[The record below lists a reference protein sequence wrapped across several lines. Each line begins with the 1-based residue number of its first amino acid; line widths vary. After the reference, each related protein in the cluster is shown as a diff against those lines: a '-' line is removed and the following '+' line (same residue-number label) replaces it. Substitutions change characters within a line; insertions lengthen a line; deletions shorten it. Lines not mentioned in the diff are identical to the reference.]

1 MVYSHT
7 LSETLAELRQGVR
20 APLRVLYDALVMRL
34 TDSAT
39 AEGALGEGDTFPE
52 FVLPDVEGGFVR
64 SSELLKPGPLVI
76 NFYRGQWCPF
86 CSATVEAMS
95 AATPTITAAGA
106 TVIGVSPELGHLSFA
121 KSRERGINF
130 RMLSDLDNGLALHCG
145 LLFRLTDDIIGD
157 YRAHGRDLSKVYGN
171 GSWFLPIPASFLVL
185 PSGKI
190 ERAYVNPDFRY
201 RMDPKDILQALE
213 GFKRG

>member
-1 MVYSHT
+1 
-7 LSETLAELRQGVR
+7 
-20 APLRVLYDALVMRL
+20 
-34 TDSAT
+34 
-39 AEGALGEGDTFPE
+39 
-52 FVLPDVEGGFVR
+52 
-64 SSELLKPGPLVI
+64 
-76 NFYRGQWCPF
+76 
-86 CSATVEAMS
+86 
-95 AATPTITAAGA
+95 
-106 TVIGVSPELGHLSFA
+106 
-121 KSRERGINF
+121 
-130 RMLSDLDNGLALHCG
+130 MLSDLDNGLALQCG

-201 RMDPKDILQALE
+201 RMDPKEILQALE